1 MINTLSSNLEKS
13 VLVTT
18 KPNAFFEIKLT
29 RDISQQPKKNKKK
42 TYKGYYGKYNW
53 TTTLG
58 DTMKILKKKRQKKK
72 NDILIS
78 QI

>member
-42 TYKGYYGKYNW
+42 LIRDIMENIIG
-53 TTTLG
+53 LQLLV
-58 DTMKILKKKRQKKK
+58 IL
-72 NDILIS
+72 
-78 QI
+78 